1 MHRNNWSSLPSDAEA
16 PLDPNLVPA
25 SKSGTPITRYMTT
38 RPFKMTKYS
47 AEGIFFQL
55 RKDFSDFLREGV
67 MRVCAEPAALG
78 PHNTVSELV
87 LYSAFVDIMGNGPR
101 VLLYFDFCRS
111 RIRVDGFAF
120 KVLNFRIPKKWALFG
135 SHDCE
140 NWSPIYRHAGLL
152 KPGVNTFVQCRHDI
166 SPPYR
171 YLMLKIYRRNL
182 LMEKLDFFGM
192 LEPE

>member
-1 MHRNNWSSLPSDAEA
+1 MSKAGWMVLPGDTDS
-16 PLDPNLVPA
+16 PLDPTLVPV
-25 SKSGTPITRYMTT
+25 SKSGTPIAQYRMT
-38 RPFKMTKYS
+38 RPFKMTKYT

-55 RKDFSDFLREGV
+55 RKDFSDFVQEGV
-67 MRVCAEPAALG
+67 VRVCAEPAPAG
-78 PHNTVSELV
+78 PHNTMTELV
-87 LYSAFVDIMGNGPR
+87 LYSAFVDIMGNGR
-101 VLLYFDFCRS
+101 HVFLYFDFCRS
-111 RIRVDGFAF
+111 RVRVDGFAF

-140 NWSPIYRHAGLL
+140 NWNPIYHQARLL
-152 KPGVNTFVQCRHDI
+152 KPAIGTFVQCRHDI

-182 LMEKLDFFGM
+182 LLEKLDFFGM